1 MRIRLKNISRILAL
15 LWDRSVTHEDR
26 ENSEGNVKSYV
37 LADDVYEALLD
48 LVVGKAQPPVKE
60 RTRAIRA
67 AAVQYWRPGGRIS
80 VKKDHVGKALYYEGR
95 RMLKSSEVNK
105 VMISPGAG
113 QLAFS
118 LKRVSGAKIKT
129 ILNTDKSHYHRNAMF
144 LHKAKLK
151 LIRA

>member
-1 MRIRLKNISRILAL
+1 M
-15 LWDRSVTHEDR
+15 THEDR

-37 LADDVYEALLD
+37 LADDVYKALLD

-95 RMLKSSEVNK
+95 RTLKSSEIIKLVVEEFERTK
-105 VMISPGAG
+105 GSGVGK
-113 QLAFS
+113 LACS
-118 LKRVSGAKIKT
+118 RRDNST
-129 ILNTDKSHYHRNAMF
+129 
-144 LHKAKLK
+144 LHLHTF
-151 LIRA
+151 

>member
-1 MRIRLKNISRILAL
+1 M
-15 LWDRSVTHEDR
+15 THEDR

-80 VKKDHVGKALYYEGR
+80 VKKDHVGKALYYEGH

-113 QLAFS
+113 KLAFS
-118 LKRVSGAKIKT
+118 LKD
-129 ILNTDKSHYHRNAMF
+129 NF
-144 LHKAKLK
+144 WE
-151 LIRA
+151 

>member
-1 MRIRLKNISRILAL
+1 MRIRLKNISRTLAL

-67 AAVQYWRPGGRIS
+67 AAVQYWRDPAEGYQLKKTML
-80 VKKDHVGKALYYEGR
+80 VKRYITRGVEC
-95 RMLKSSEVNK
+95 
-105 VMISPGAG
+105 
-113 QLAFS
+113 
-118 LKRVSGAKIKT
+118 
-129 ILNTDKSHYHRNAMF
+129 
-144 LHKAKLK
+144 
-151 LIRA
+151 